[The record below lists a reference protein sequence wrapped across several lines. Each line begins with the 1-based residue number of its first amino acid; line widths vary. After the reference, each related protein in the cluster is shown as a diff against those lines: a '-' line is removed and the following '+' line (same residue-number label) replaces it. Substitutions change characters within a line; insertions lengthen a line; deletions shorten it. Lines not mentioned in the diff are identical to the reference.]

1 MSQLSVSRAFR
12 LATAAL
18 LPALLAACSGLL
30 PTPTEP
36 PRLYALEQP
45 SSAPAAM
52 SSPLSAATLI
62 INPPH
67 AASGFNSQRIIY
79 VRSAHQLEYYA
90 HSEWVDTPARML
102 APLLVAA
109 AENSG
114 RFGAVVLTPSA
125 AAGDLRLD
133 SEIIRLQHD
142 LSSQPGQVRFTLRT
156 YLIDNTTR
164 RVLAWREFDE
174 TVTAASETP
183 QGGVMAANQ
192 AVHKVL
198 ETLTTF
204 LQKSPEI
211 PR

>member
-1 MSQLSVSRAFR
+1 MNQLSLSRAFR
-12 LATAAL
+12 LATAAV
-18 LPALLAACSGLL
+18 LPMLLAACSGLL
-30 PTPTEP
+30 PTPTELP
-36 PRLYALEQP
+36 SLYALERP
-45 SSAPAAM
+45 ASAPAAM

-142 LSSQPGQVRFTLRT
+142 LSSQPSQVRFTLRV
-156 YLIDNTTR
+156 YVIDNSSR
-164 RVLAWREFDE
+164 RVIAWREFDE
-174 TVTAASETP
+174 SVMATSETP

-192 AVHKVL
+192 AVHNALGKL
-198 ETLTTF
+198 ADF
-204 LQKSPEI
+204 LQKLPEI
-211 PR
+211 PG